1 MALALV
7 LLKLFEPRIRK
18 AFVYHLLDGWIFSW
32 QLAAGRRPEFE
43 GRLDAFARRVAAAIR
58 DTDAEEVLIVG
69 HSTGTTVAVEVAARA
84 LALDPE
90 LARHGPALALLTI
103 GSCLPVV
110 GFVRTADRLRRHI
123 ARLATDAS
131 LLWVEYQAPQDVLNA
146 FGFDPVRDL
155 DLDLGGAARVNPIIR
170 SARFKE
176 TILPSTYRRMRWN
189 FFRVH
194 FHFLMPNEI
203 PGEYD
208 YPMIVCGP
216 VSLADRIAD
225 PAAAVRAAYGT
236 EPGRAH
242 QSRQSAAAA
251 LAHSAA
257 RLDRHRERVA
267 RAQCQPAHRLDH
279 GAGREAQPGSLG
291 QCREAEDRL
300 GQPKGLPGAD
310 PRPDAERNI
319 AVALPCPGI
328 LGQKPRGDEVV
339 GLVPK
344 LPMAVQQP
352 RHDRDE
358 RALWDL
364 AAADLLVPQ
373 CLAPEERDRR
383 VQPDRLLEHR
393 SRKDELRHI
402 VERRQSAAQY
412 RVQFGMQPSF
422 FFRRLRQQ
430 KPAPGERVRGRLV
443 PGHEDDRRLV
453 AQCLGIE
460 PRAGFGIT
468 RLEQ

>member
-1 MALALV
+1 MLDSAAMPKRVRKRLVLYCPGYDPMAETRYRRLIGTGLAQLRRRFGIARNIGPLQRDDAVPSIRWGISAGKASWHTETDYEVLLWDDLVHRDFSRGWFARLPLLFGALIEALRGGVIQKLFRLNWHFAAFVIYPWVALLVLVLGALLIGAAMAWPIAWALSLSGIVEAALAVVLALA

-90 LARHGPALALLTI
+90 LGRHGPALALLTI

-123 ARLATDAS
+123 ARLATEAS

-155 DLDLGGAARVNPIIR
+155 DLDLGGAARINPIIR

-216 VSLADRIAD
+216 VALADRIAD
-225 PAAAVRAAYGT
+225 PAAAVRSAYGT
-236 EPGRAH
+236 EPGPAQ
-242 QSRQSAAAA
+242 QSPQSAAA
-251 LAHSAA
+251 
-257 RLDRHRERVA
+257 V
-267 RAQCQPAHRLDH
+267 
-279 GAGREAQPGSLG
+279 
-291 QCREAEDRL
+291 
-300 GQPKGLPGAD
+300 
-310 PRPDAERNI
+310 
-319 AVALPCPGI
+319 
-328 LGQKPRGDEVV
+328 
-339 GLVPK
+339 
-344 LPMAVQQP
+344 
-352 RHDRDE
+352 
-358 RALWDL
+358 
-364 AAADLLVPQ
+364 
-373 CLAPEERDRR
+373 
-383 VQPDRLLEHR
+383 
-393 SRKDELRHI
+393 
-402 VERRQSAAQY
+402 
-412 RVQFGMQPSF
+412 
-422 FFRRLRQQ
+422 
-430 KPAPGERVRGRLV
+430 
-443 PGHEDDRRLV
+443 
-453 AQCLGIE
+453 
-460 PRAGFGIT
+460 
-468 RLEQ
+468 

>member
-1 MALALV
+1 MLDSAAMPKRVRKRLVLYCPGYDPMAETRYRRLIGTGLAQLRRRFGIARNIGPLQRDDAVPSIRWGISAGNASWHTETDYEVLLWDDLVHRDFSRGWLVRLPLLFGALIEALRGGVIQKLFRLNWHFAAFVIYPWVALLVLVFGALLIAAAIAWPIAWALSLSGIVEATLAVVLALA

-123 ARLATDAS
+123 ARLATEAS

-155 DLDLGGAARVNPIIR
+155 DLDLGGAARINPIIR

-216 VSLADRIAD
+216 VALADRIAD
-225 PAAAVRAAYGT
+225 PAAAVRSAYGT
-236 EPGRAH
+236 EPGPAQ
-242 QSRQSAAAA
+242 QSPQSAAA
-251 LAHSAA
+251 
-257 RLDRHRERVA
+257 V
-267 RAQCQPAHRLDH
+267 
-279 GAGREAQPGSLG
+279 
-291 QCREAEDRL
+291 
-300 GQPKGLPGAD
+300 
-310 PRPDAERNI
+310 
-319 AVALPCPGI
+319 
-328 LGQKPRGDEVV
+328 
-339 GLVPK
+339 
-344 LPMAVQQP
+344 
-352 RHDRDE
+352 
-358 RALWDL
+358 
-364 AAADLLVPQ
+364 
-373 CLAPEERDRR
+373 
-383 VQPDRLLEHR
+383 
-393 SRKDELRHI
+393 
-402 VERRQSAAQY
+402 
-412 RVQFGMQPSF
+412 
-422 FFRRLRQQ
+422 
-430 KPAPGERVRGRLV
+430 
-443 PGHEDDRRLV
+443 
-453 AQCLGIE
+453 
-460 PRAGFGIT
+460 
-468 RLEQ
+468 

>member
-1 MALALV
+1 MLDSAAMPKRVRKRLVLYCPGYDPMAETRYRRLIGTGLAQLRRRFGIARNIGPLQRDDAVPSIRWGISARNASWHTETDYEVLLWDDLVHRDFSRGWFARLPLLFGALIEALRGGVIQKLVRLNWHFAAFVIYPWVALLVLVLGALLIGAAIAWPIAWALSLSGIVEATLAVVLALA

-58 DTDAEEVLIVG
+58 DTDAEEALIVG

-90 LARHGPALALLTI
+90 LGRHGPALALLTI

-123 ARLATDAS
+123 ARLATEAS

-155 DLDLGGAARVNPIIR
+155 DLDLGGAARINPIIR

-225 PAAAVRAAYGT
+225 PAAAVRSAYGT
-236 EPGRAH
+236 EPGPAQ
-242 QSRQSAAAA
+242 QSPQSAAA
-251 LAHSAA
+251 
-257 RLDRHRERVA
+257 V
-267 RAQCQPAHRLDH
+267 
-279 GAGREAQPGSLG
+279 
-291 QCREAEDRL
+291 
-300 GQPKGLPGAD
+300 
-310 PRPDAERNI
+310 
-319 AVALPCPGI
+319 
-328 LGQKPRGDEVV
+328 
-339 GLVPK
+339 
-344 LPMAVQQP
+344 
-352 RHDRDE
+352 
-358 RALWDL
+358 
-364 AAADLLVPQ
+364 
-373 CLAPEERDRR
+373 
-383 VQPDRLLEHR
+383 
-393 SRKDELRHI
+393 
-402 VERRQSAAQY
+402 
-412 RVQFGMQPSF
+412 
-422 FFRRLRQQ
+422 
-430 KPAPGERVRGRLV
+430 
-443 PGHEDDRRLV
+443 
-453 AQCLGIE
+453 
-460 PRAGFGIT
+460 
-468 RLEQ
+468 

>member
-1 MALALV
+1 MLDSAAMPKRVRKRLVLYCPGYDPMAETRYRRLIGTGLAQLRRRFGIARNIGPLQRDDAVPSIRWGISAGKASWHTETDYEVLLWDDLVHRDFSRGWLVRLPLLFGALIEALRGGVIQKLVRLNWHFAAFVIYPWVALLVLVLGALLIGAAIAWPIAWALSLSGIVEATLAVVLALA

-58 DTDAEEVLIVG
+58 DTDAEEVLIIG

-84 LALDPE
+84 LTLDPE
-90 LARHGPALALLTI
+90 LGRHGPALALLTI

-123 ARLATDAS
+123 ARLATEAS

-155 DLDLGGAARVNPIIR
+155 DLDLGGAARINPIIR

-225 PAAAVRAAYGT
+225 PAAAVRSAYGT
-236 EPGRAH
+236 ETGPAQ
-242 QSRQSAAAA
+242 QSPQSAAA
-251 LAHSAA
+251 
-257 RLDRHRERVA
+257 V
-267 RAQCQPAHRLDH
+267 
-279 GAGREAQPGSLG
+279 
-291 QCREAEDRL
+291 
-300 GQPKGLPGAD
+300 
-310 PRPDAERNI
+310 
-319 AVALPCPGI
+319 
-328 LGQKPRGDEVV
+328 
-339 GLVPK
+339 
-344 LPMAVQQP
+344 
-352 RHDRDE
+352 
-358 RALWDL
+358 
-364 AAADLLVPQ
+364 
-373 CLAPEERDRR
+373 
-383 VQPDRLLEHR
+383 
-393 SRKDELRHI
+393 
-402 VERRQSAAQY
+402 
-412 RVQFGMQPSF
+412 
-422 FFRRLRQQ
+422 
-430 KPAPGERVRGRLV
+430 
-443 PGHEDDRRLV
+443 
-453 AQCLGIE
+453 
-460 PRAGFGIT
+460 
-468 RLEQ
+468 